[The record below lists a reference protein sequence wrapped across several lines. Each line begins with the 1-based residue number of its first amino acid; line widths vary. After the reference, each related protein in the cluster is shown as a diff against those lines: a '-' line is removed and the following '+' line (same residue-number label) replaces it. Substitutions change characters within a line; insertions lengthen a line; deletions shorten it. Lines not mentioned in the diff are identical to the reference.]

1 MIITREADY
10 AVRLMVTLASCGPG
24 TVASARQLALES
36 EVPYELARTILGSL
50 ADARLLESR
59 RGRSGG
65 FVLARSPEDIM
76 LSEVLAAVGECL
88 QLNVC
93 VADPAHCSRSSA
105 CPVHPVWRFAAEH
118 LREFLSTKSLAQ
130 VLELRPAEA
139 AC

>member
-10 AVRLMVTLASCGPG
+10 AVRLMVTLAACGPG

-36 EVPYELARTILGSL
+36 DVPYELARTILGSL

-65 FVLARSPEDIM
+65 FVLARDPEDIA

-93 VADPAHCSRSSA
+93 VADPAHCSRSNT

-118 LREFLSTKSLAQ
+118 LREFLSSKSLAQ
-130 VLELRPAEA
+130 VLSMRTAEA